1 MNIKRLPAKARRLFY
16 GWWMVG
22 VGSAMRILG
31 GGLHFYGFTVF
42 FLPLSQDLGL
52 SRAATSLAFSLARAQ
67 GAIEGPI
74 AGYLIDRF
82 GPRPLMLSAVI
93 MSGLG
98 YMLFSTVDSFVSLIL
113 VYMGV
118 ISLSFSAGFMHS
130 PMALANTWFIRRRAL
145 AMTLISA
152 SIGIGGTLITPLL
165 AMSVHAW
172 GWRRAAFIAGLAMLI
187 VGIPLASLV
196 RRSPESMGL
205 LPDGDTPYRPR
216 NPSPSEIGNQKQRTG
231 ETDFTASQAMCTSAF
246 WLLILATTV
255 RAAAFQ
261 TLTVHFIPIMVW
273 KGLTEQRAAFLLAIF
288 ALLSLPSHL
297 LLGWIA
303 DLVHKPR
310 LMALCMVL
318 ATGASLLLIY
328 GQGEWP
334 LWLFVVLFTVV
345 ESTFPVSWATV
356 GEFFGRKHFG
366 TIRGNMSFF
375 YMWGSVA
382 GPVIAGTIYDRKQS
396 YGPMLPGLAILFLV
410 AAILY
415 ALLVKPRFP
424 EQ

>member
-1 MNIKRLPAKARRLFY
+1 MSTRLSRLFY
-16 GWWMVG
+16 GWRMIA
-22 VGSAMRILG
+22 VGSAFRILG

-82 GPRPLMLSAVI
+82 GPRPLMLSAVL

-98 YMLFSTVDSFVSLIL
+98 YMLFSTVNSFASLIL

-130 PMALANTWFIRRRAL
+130 PMALANTWFIRQRAL

-165 AMSVHAW
+165 ATSVHAW

-216 NPSPSEIGNQKQRTG
+216 DPSPPEIGNQEQRTA
-231 ETDFTASQAMCTSAF
+231 ETDFTASQAMWTSAF

-273 KGLTEQRAAFLLAIF
+273 KGLTEQRAAFMLAIF
-288 ALLSLPSHL
+288 AFLSLPSHL

-303 DLVHKPR
+303 DLIHKPR

-318 ATGASLLLIY
+318 ASGASLLLMY

-334 LWLFVVLFTVV
+334 LWLFVALFTVV

-356 GEFFGRKHFG
+356 GDFFGRKHFG
-366 TIRGNMSFF
+366 IIRGNMSFF

-396 YGPMLPGLAILFLV
+396 YGPMLPGLAVLFLV
-410 AAILY
+410 AAVFY

-424 EQ
+424 E